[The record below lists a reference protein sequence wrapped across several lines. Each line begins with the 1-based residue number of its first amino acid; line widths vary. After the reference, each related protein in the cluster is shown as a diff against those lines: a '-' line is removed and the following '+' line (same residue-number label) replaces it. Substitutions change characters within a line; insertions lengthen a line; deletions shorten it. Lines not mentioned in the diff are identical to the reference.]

1 MAKSMTGY
9 GRARSLVGG
18 RDITFE
24 VKSVNNRF
32 LDLTVKMSRL
42 YNPLE
47 DRIKQL
53 VRNYTTRG
61 KVDVYLTVDNIEGDK
76 TELSV
81 NREFVDSYVRQLR
94 SLQNEYELAG
104 DVDVSLVAS
113 RQETFITKKSDE
125 DMESVWAAI
134 EPVAREAL
142 EGYFAMR
149 RTEGEK
155 LKDDILSR
163 IDKLEQLRNAVSE
176 IAPASVAAAKTRML
190 ERVKEL
196 CGNVPLDESRLI
208 TECAVYAD
216 KADITEELVRLGSH
230 FSQLRKL
237 LSKDDNIGKTVD
249 FLLQETNR
257 EINTIGSKSSDV
269 EIANIVVEV
278 KSELEKIR
286 EQIQNIE

>member
-61 KVDVYLTVDNIEGDK
+61 KVDVYLTVDK

-163 IDKLEQLRNAVSE
+163 IDKLEQLRNAVSKM
-176 IAPASVAAAKTRML
+176 APASVAAAKMRML

-196 CGNVPLDESRLI
+196 CGNVPLDEARLI

-216 KADITEELVRLGSH
+216 KSDITEELVRLGSH